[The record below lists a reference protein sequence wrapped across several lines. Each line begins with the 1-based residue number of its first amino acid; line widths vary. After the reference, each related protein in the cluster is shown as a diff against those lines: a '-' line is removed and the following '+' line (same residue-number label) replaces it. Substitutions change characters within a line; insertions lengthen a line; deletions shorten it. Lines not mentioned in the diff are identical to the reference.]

1 MPAESL
7 TQAVPIGIDA
17 HGVATLL
24 GISQSHFFGL
34 LRAGRFGPEA
44 RRLGRAKRYDRIER
58 IVLELTPKWR
68 DISQS
73 LTPFPIN
80 RKTVITFSTVNFAM
94 PLFSPSETPHPK
106 PLAQCLAAGCAKGWE

>member
-34 LRAGRFGPEA
+34 LRTGRFGPEA
-44 RRLGRAKRYDRIER
+44 RRLGRAKRYDRDE
-58 IVLELTPKWR
+58 VLAWFR
-68 DISQS
+68 
-73 LTPFPIN
+73 
-80 RKTVITFSTVNFAM
+80 
-94 PLFSPSETPHPK
+94 
-106 PLAQCLAAGCAKGWE
+106 AGCPARSRWQTMRGGER